1 MRLLNEIFNFKGK
14 DEIWFLQLVLDFN
27 RIVAVKVKDIYRT
40 NILTLISLIID
51 AAHGRDMTI
60 FVHLSYFKQLR

>member
-14 DEIWFLQLVLDFN
+14 DEIWFLQLVLNFN

-51 AAHGRDMTI
+51 AAHGRHMTI